1 MKLAF
6 ISNNYG
12 KTYDAIGVFA
22 KVIAENLPDN
32 CTYDVYSA
40 DCRDDHS
47 SKIQRM
53 FNMGM
58 TMEIFKASKGVTKR
72 KYNAVL
78 MDYPFMEWNPLILVA
93 FKILSICS
101 KKKSTALI
109 LTLHEYE
116 RASRLRKIVSEQL
129 CKMADVVMVSSNE
142 TGKIIE
148 KFNKNWFSIELP
160 VNISNYSGNY
170 SNIKPNRKQYVYMGL
185 VNKTKAFTEMLAGWD
200 LFNQN
205 DEYCLNIITA
215 SELGDIE
222 KEHKGIKY
230 LHMASDEMLMNVM
243 RESVFCILP
252 IIPAVEERN
261 GSYKSACIAGCISIG
276 FFCDKF
282 RDFNFTYHI
291 KDYEAETLAN
301 AFKEVQSFS
310 DNYIKNAEE
319 SAIKYGENFTPSK
332 VSKKV
337 IEKIEHFMN
346 NIIERR

>member
-12 KTYDAIGVFA
+12 KKYDAIGVFA

-32 CTYDVYSA
+32 CTYDVYSS
-40 DCRDDHS
+40 DCRDEHS
-47 SKIQRM
+47 SKLQRM
-53 FNMGM
+53 LNMGM
-58 TMEIFKASKGVTKR
+58 TRAIYSASKGVNKR
-72 KYNAVL
+72 KYDAVL
-78 MDYPFMEWNPLILVA
+78 MDYPFMEWNSLILLA
-93 FKILSICS
+93 FKILSLCS
-101 KKKSTALI
+101 KKKSTVLM

-116 RASRLRKIVSEQL
+116 RASRLRKFVSEQL

-160 VNISNYSGNY
+160 VNISSYNGNY
-170 SNIKPNRKQYVYMGL
+170 SNIRSSKKQYVYMGL

-200 LFNQN
+200 CFNQN
-205 DEYCLNIITA
+205 GEYCLNIITA

-230 LHMASDEMLMNVM
+230 FHMASDEMLMNVM
-243 RESVFCILP
+243 RKSAFCILP

-261 GSYKSACIAGCISIG
+261 VSYKSACIAGCISIG
-276 FFCDKF
+276 IFCDKF
-282 RDFNFTYHI
+282 RDFDFTYHI
-291 KDYEAETLAN
+291 KDYEIETLAN
-301 AFKEVQSFS
+301 AFRAVQSFS
-310 DNYIKNAEE
+310 DDYIKNAEE
-319 SAIKYGENFTPSK
+319 SAIKYGQDFIPSK
-332 VSKKV
+332 VSRNV
-337 IEKIEHFMN
+337 VEQIEHFKN